1 MYMQAKKMS
10 NLYLNNFLS
19 VDFYFKCLALERR
32 VFKWKGSYWKTDV
45 TQICNVIF
53 LSSENTNM
61 VHNPHQVLLARNI
74 IKQDDITQKAKSD
87 T

>member
-1 MYMQAKKMS
+1 MS
-10 NLYLNNFLS
+10 F
-19 VDFYFKCLALERR
+19 
-32 VFKWKGSYWKTDV
+32 
-45 TQICNVIF
+45 F

-61 VHNPHQVLLARNI
+61 VYNPHQVLLARNI